1 MVKFKKQQQQKQEQ
15 KHHRLAE
22 PEAPNPKVL
31 LHFETFFNN
40 TDTLLGESVR
50 TLALRHSESLSLSGR
65 GADMAEKGRDLNFSN
80 QVKPNKHVAG
90 VNVG

>member
-1 MVKFKKQQQQKQEQ
+1 MGSVDKEIQSNYLYEQ
-15 KHHRLAE
+15 
-22 PEAPNPKVL
+22 
-31 LHFETFFNN
+31 TQ
-40 TDTLLGESVR
+40 S
-50 TLALRHSESLSLSGR
+50 SLSGW